1 VAVAPSAERSRP
13 LPEFAIRQTNR
24 SVTRKYNRV
33 QPTTTQPTPQLAAK
47 KTKRVPGEEGVW
59 IFILGDMCVF
69 AVFFTYYL
77 IQRSK
82 HVDQF
87 DLSQSTLNRDF
98 GAVNTVFLL
107 ISSLFVVL
115 AVRAMRSSERVFAR
129 RFIVGA
135 FLCGVAF
142 IVVKVFEYSERIAAH
157 QIPTT
162 NGFYLLYFVLTGL
175 HLFHLV
181 IGLGVLTALFSLARR
196 ADLSKHQWAFFE
208 GGACFWHMVDLLWLV
223 LFPLIFLVR

>member
-1 VAVAPSAERSRP
+1 M
-13 LPEFAIRQTNR
+13 QT
-24 SVTRKYNRV
+24 TR
-33 QPTTTQPTPQLAAK
+33 TQPTLPLAAK
-47 KTKRVPGEEGVW
+47 KPKRIPGEEGVW
-59 IFILGDMCVF
+59 IFILGDICVF

-77 IQRSK
+77 VQRSK
-82 HVDQF
+82 HVDLF
-87 DLSQSTLNRDF
+87 DQSQSTLNKNF

-107 ISSLFVVL
+107 ISSLLVVL
-115 AVRAMRSSERVFAR
+115 AVRAMRAADRTLAERL
-129 RFIVGA
+129 IVGA
-135 FLCGVAF
+135 FLCGIAF
-142 IVVKVFEYSERIAAH
+142 IVVKVFEYSERVAAH

-181 IGLGVLTALFSLARR
+181 IGLGVLTALFMLARR

>member
-1 VAVAPSAERSRP
+1 
-13 LPEFAIRQTNR
+13 
-24 SVTRKYNRV
+24 V
-33 QPTTTQPTPQLAAK
+33 QPTTTQPTPTRAAK
-47 KTKRVPGEEGVW
+47 KTKRIPGEEGVW
-59 IFILGDMCVF
+59 IFILGDICVF
-69 AVFFTYYL
+69 AIFFTYYL

-82 HVDQF
+82 HVDLF
-87 DLSQSTLNRDF
+87 DLGQSTLNKNF

-115 AVRAMRSSERVFAR
+115 AVRAMRVAERILAQR
-129 RFIVGA
+129 LIVGA

-142 IVVKVFEYSERIAAH
+142 IIVKVFEYSERIAAQ

-175 HLFHLV
+175 HLFHLI
-181 IGLGVLTALFSLARR
+181 IGLGVLTALFFLARR
-196 ADLSKHQWAFFE
+196 ADLSKHQGAFFE

-223 LFPLIFLVR
+223 LFPLIFLIR

>member
-1 VAVAPSAERSRP
+1 
-13 LPEFAIRQTNR
+13 L
-24 SVTRKYNRV
+24 TRKRSTV
-33 QPTTTQPTPQLAAK
+33 QPTTEQPSPLLAAE
-47 KTKRVPGEEGVW
+47 KTKRIPGEEGVW
-59 IFILGDMCVF
+59 IFILGDICIF

-77 IQRSK
+77 VQRSK
-82 HVDQF
+82 NVDLF
-87 DLSQSTLNRDF
+87 DVSQSTLNKNF

-115 AVRAMRSSERVFAR
+115 AVRAMRVAERILAR
-129 RFIVGA
+129 RLITGA

-157 QIPTT
+157 QIPST
-162 NGFYLLYFVLTGL
+162 NSFYLLYFVLTGL
-175 HLFHLV
+175 HLFHL
-181 IGLGVLTALFSLARR
+181 ILGLGVLTALFFLTRR
-196 ADLSKHQWAFFE
+196 AELSKNPWAFFE

>member
-1 VAVAPSAERSRP
+1 
-13 LPEFAIRQTNR
+13 
-24 SVTRKYNRV
+24 V
-33 QPTTTQPTPQLAAK
+33 QPTTTQPAPTRAAK
-47 KTKRVPGEEGVW
+47 KTKRIPGEEGVW
-59 IFILGDMCVF
+59 IFILGDICVF
-69 AVFFTYYL
+69 AIFFTYYL

-82 HVDQF
+82 HVDLF
-87 DLSQSTLNRDF
+87 DLGQSTLNKNF

-115 AVRAMRSSERVFAR
+115 AVRAMRVAERILAQR
-129 RFIVGA
+129 LIVGA

-142 IVVKVFEYSERIAAH
+142 IIVKVFEYSERIAAQ

-175 HLFHLV
+175 HLFHLI
-181 IGLGVLTALFSLARR
+181 IGLGVLTALFFLARR
-196 ADLSKHQWAFFE
+196 ADLSKHQGAFFE

-223 LFPLIFLVR
+223 LFPLIFLIR

>member
-1 VAVAPSAERSRP
+1 M
-13 LPEFAIRQTNR
+13 
-24 SVTRKYNRV
+24 
-33 QPTTTQPTPQLAAK
+33 QPTTTQPTRPLAAK
-47 KTKRVPGEEGVW
+47 KTKRIPGEEGVW
-59 IFILGDMCVF
+59 IFILGDICVF

-82 HVDQF
+82 RVDLF
-87 DLSQSTLNRDF
+87 DMSQSTLNKNF

-115 AVRAMRSSERVFAR
+115 AVGAMRAAERILAQR
-129 RFIVGA
+129 LIVGA
-135 FLCGVAF
+135 FLCGLAF
-142 IVVKVFEYSERIAAH
+142 IIVKVFEYSERIAAH
-157 QIPTT
+157 QVPTT

-175 HLFHLV
+175 HLFHLI
-181 IGLGVLTALFSLARR
+181 IGLGVLTSVLFLARR

>member
-1 VAVAPSAERSRP
+1 VLLRGGPSRP
-13 LPEFAIRQTNR
+13 AEFAVPQTNR
-24 SVTRKYNRV
+24 RLTRRPSRV
-33 QPTTTQPTPQLAAK
+33 QPTTTQPTPPLAPK
-47 KTKRVPGEEGVW
+47 KTKKIPGEEGVW
-59 IFILGDMCVF
+59 IFILGDICVF

-82 HVDQF
+82 HVDLF
-87 DLSQSTLNRDF
+87 DLSQSTLNKNF

-115 AVRAMRSSERVFAR
+115 AVRAMRVTERILAQR
-129 RFIVGA
+129 LIIGA

-142 IVVKVFEYSERIAAH
+142 IIVKAFEYSERIAAQ

-175 HLFHLV
+175 HLFHLI
-181 IGLGVLTALFSLARR
+181 IGLGVLTALFFLARR

>member
-1 VAVAPSAERSRP
+1 MAVAP
-13 LPEFAIRQTNR
+13 
-24 SVTRKYNRV
+24 
-33 QPTTTQPTPQLAAK
+33 LAAEEA
-47 KTKRVPGEEGVW
+47 KRIPGEEGVW
-59 IFILGDMCVF
+59 IFILGDICVF
-69 AVFFTYYL
+69 AVFFTYFL

-82 HVDQF
+82 QTDLF
-87 DLSQSTLNRDF
+87 DLSQSTLNRHL
-98 GAVNTVFLL
+98 GAVNTFFLL
-107 ISSLFVVL
+107 ISSLLVVL
-115 AVRAMRSSERVFAR
+115 AVRAMRTAQRGYAR

-142 IVVKVFEYSERIAAH
+142 IIVKAFEYSERISAH

-175 HLFHLV
+175 HLFHLI
-181 IGLGVLTALFSLARR
+181 IGLGVLTALFFLARR
-196 ADLSKHQWAFFE
+196 AEISKHQWSFFE

>member
-1 VAVAPSAERSRP
+1 MQR
-13 LPEFAIRQTNR
+13 
-24 SVTRKYNRV
+24 
-33 QPTTTQPTPQLAAK
+33 TTTQPTAPPAEK

-59 IFILGDMCVF
+59 IFILGDICVF

-82 HVDQF
+82 HVDLF
-87 DLSQSTLNRDF
+87 DQSQATLNKNL
-98 GAVNTVFLL
+98 GAINTVFLL

-115 AVRAMRSSERVFAR
+115 AVRAMRVDERTLAQR
-129 RFIVGA
+129 LILGA

-142 IVVKVFEYSERIAAH
+142 IVVKAFEYSERVAAQ

-162 NGFYLLYFVLTGL
+162 NSFYLLYFVLTGL
-175 HLFHLV
+175 HLFHLI
-181 IGLGVLTALFSLARR
+181 IGLGVLTALFLLARR
-196 ADLSKHQWAFFE
+196 TELSKNQWAFFE

>member
-1 VAVAPSAERSRP
+1 M
-13 LPEFAIRQTNR
+13 
-24 SVTRKYNRV
+24 
-33 QPTTTQPTPQLAAK
+33 QPTTTRPSPAVAAK
-47 KTKRVPGEEGVW
+47 KAKRIPGEEGVW
-59 IFILGDMCVF
+59 IFILGDVCVF

-77 IQRSK
+77 LQRSK
-82 HVDQF
+82 HVDLF
-87 DLSQSTLNRDF
+87 DLSQSTLNKNF

-107 ISSLFVVL
+107 ISSLLVVL
-115 AVRAMRSSERVFAR
+115 AVRAMRVAERTLAQR
-129 RFIVGA
+129 LIAGA

-142 IVVKVFEYSERIAAH
+142 IIVKVFEYSERIAAH

-175 HLFHLV
+175 HLFHLI
-181 IGLGVLTALFSLARR
+181 IGLGVLTALFFLARR
-196 ADLSKHQWAFFE
+196 ADLSEHQWAFFE

>member
-1 VAVAPSAERSRP
+1 MPS
-13 LPEFAIRQTNR
+13 N
-24 SVTRKYNRV
+24 
-33 QPTTTQPTPQLAAK
+33 TTQTRAPTATHQ
-47 KTKRVPGEEGVW
+47 TKRVPGEEGVW
-59 IFILGDMCVF
+59 IFILGDICVF

-77 IQRSK
+77 VQRGK
-82 HVDQF
+82 HVDLF
-87 DLSQSTLNRDF
+87 DVSQSTLNKNF
-98 GAVNTVFLL
+98 GAVNTIFLL

-115 AVRAMRSSERVFAR
+115 AVRAMRVADRLLAQR
-129 RFIVGA
+129 LIAAA

-175 HLFHLV
+175 HLFHL
-181 IGLGVLTALFSLARR
+181 ILGLGVLTALYFLARR
-196 ADLSKHQWAFFE
+196 VELSKHQWAFFE

-223 LFPLIFLVR
+223 LFPLLFLVR

>member
-1 VAVAPSAERSRP
+1 
-13 LPEFAIRQTNR
+13 
-24 SVTRKYNRV
+24 V
-33 QPTTTQPTPQLAAK
+33 QSTTTQPTPPLAAK
-47 KTKRVPGEEGVW
+47 KTKRIPGEEGVW
-59 IFILGDMCVF
+59 IFILGDICVF

-77 IQRSK
+77 VQRSK
-82 HVDQF
+82 HVDLF
-87 DLSQSTLNRDF
+87 DLAQSTLNKNF

-115 AVRAMRSSERVFAR
+115 AVRAMRVAERILAQR
-129 RFIVGA
+129 LIVGA

-142 IVVKVFEYSERIAAH
+142 IIVKVFEYSERIAAH

-162 NGFYLLYFVLTGL
+162 NSFYLLYFVLTGL
-175 HLFHLV
+175 HLFHLI
-181 IGLGVLTALFSLARR
+181 IGLGVLTALFFLART

-223 LFPLIFLVR
+223 LFPLIFLIR

>member
-1 VAVAPSAERSRP
+1 
-13 LPEFAIRQTNR
+13 
-24 SVTRKYNRV
+24 V
-33 QPTTTQPTPQLAAK
+33 QSTTTQPTASPAAK
-47 KTKRVPGEEGVW
+47 TTKRIPGEEGVW
-59 IFILGDMCVF
+59 IFILGDICVF

-77 IQRSK
+77 VQRSK
-82 HVDQF
+82 HVGLFDQ
-87 DLSQSTLNRDF
+87 SQSTLNKNF

-115 AVRAMRSSERVFAR
+115 AVRAMRVDERMLAR
-129 RFIVGA
+129 RLIVGA
-135 FLCGVAF
+135 FVCGVAF

-175 HLFHLV
+175 HLFHLI
-181 IGLGVLTALFSLARR
+181 IGLGVLTALLLLARR